1 MSSPAVCSWCA
12 FWADAPRRAGARA
25 VARAGLLLASL
36 ALAVGCNPAP
46 PTVNAGASAPSPSA
60 VVQALRAHLAARR
73 YGQMSE
79 LILAEQ
85 ASAVVRYLMAMDD
98 FLTANAQLRE
108 FIAARISDADAHM
121 LDFSHLAGNMDIFSP
136 YVAIVSEHVEGD
148 VATVAYTI
156 DQRLPVRHAR
166 LLRVNGT
173 WRYDPGAGYEPEIIP
188 AVAEMAQGFRRTLAE
203 LKSGKLDP
211 EALRGNSQRLFDEV
225 RIRIQPGLK
234 MMPTR
239 AAPAQTAP

>member
-1 MSSPAVCSWCA
+1 MSSSAVCYWCA
-12 FWADAPRRAGARA
+12 FWVDVARRAALG
-25 VARAGLLLASL
+25 AGLLLAALSL
-36 ALAVGCNPAP
+36 APGCNPAP
-46 PTVNAGASAPSPSA
+46 PAVNAGASSPSPAA
-60 VVQALRAHLAARR
+60 VVLALREHLAARR

-85 ASAVVRYLMAMDD
+85 AAAVVRYLMAMDD

-108 FIAARISDADAHM
+108 FVSARISDADAHM
-121 LDFSHLAGNMDIFSP
+121 LDFSHLAGNLDIFSP
-136 YVAIVSEHVEGD
+136 YVAIVSEHIDGD
-148 VATVAYTI
+148 VASVAYTI

-166 LLRVNGT
+166 LLRVTGA
-173 WRYDPGAGYEPEIIP
+173 WRYDPGAGYQADIIP
-188 AVAEMAQGFRRTLAE
+188 AVAEIAQGFRRTLNE

-211 EALRGNSQRLFDEV
+211 DTLRGNSARLFDEV

-239 AAPAQTAP
+239 AAPPRAAP